1 MLVADEFLGTLDDPD
16 VATHVDADALTVTL
30 DDVERRRSRV
40 RTSAE
45 DGIDVGIVVG
55 RELRDG
61 DVLAAEGRLVVV
73 SLAPV
78 EAMVLDFSGID
89 DGTAAA
95 TAALE
100 LGHAVG
106 NRHWDLAVEGSRAY
120 LPVTESRGRME
131 AKVRPHL
138 PDGVTVGT
146 DSVSPALFDD
156 ATPDHDHSHG
166 GNDDDGRDHSHGEDG
181 HSHDHSDSDLAHG
194 SGDGGHDHVHSH
206 GHEHAGHSPDAE
218 GGEQP

>member
-16 VATHVDADALTVTL
+16 VAARVDADALTVTL
-30 DDVERRRSRV
+30 DDTERRRSRV

-45 DGIDVGIVVG
+45 DGTDVGIVVG
-55 RELRDG
+55 RELCDG
-61 DVLAAEGRLVVV
+61 DVLAAADRLVIV

-78 EAMVLDFSGID
+78 EAMVLNFSGID
-89 DGTAAA
+89 DGTAAV
-95 TAALE
+95 TTALE

-106 NRHWDLAVEGSRAY
+106 NRHWDLAVEGPHAY
-120 LPVTESRGRME
+120 LPVTEDRERME
-131 AKVRPHL
+131 AEVRPHL

-166 GNDDDGRDHSHGEDG
+166 EDG
-181 HSHDHSDSDLAHG
+181 HSHDHSDSSPAHG
-194 SGDGGHDHVHSH
+194 SGNSGHDHVHSH
-206 GHEHAGHSPDAE
+206 DHEHAADSPDTE
-218 GGEQP
+218 GGDQP